1 MHPPIATRYH
11 PRMQLR
17 VLKTSFAAGLL
28 SLLACA
34 CGQKGPLYQ
43 PDEGVEVAPALP
55 ASAPAPATSPVDGV
69 QAPVT
74 PGSPDRSDEP
84 RKRIHTP

>member
-1 MHPPIATRYH
+1 MPNR
-11 PRMQLR
+11 
-17 VLKTSFAAGLL
+17 TSVTLLAAGLFM
-28 SLLACA
+28 LLATG

-43 PDEGVEVAPALP
+43 EDEGSPVSPVVPA
-55 ASAPAPATSPVDGV
+55 AGTDGAPAPAPAAQGEGT
-69 QAPVT
+69 APVT

>member
-1 MHPPIATRYH
+1 
-11 PRMQLR
+11 MQLR
-17 VLKTSFAAGLL
+17 VLKTSLAAGLL

-43 PDEGVEVAPALP
+43 PDEGVEVAPAP
-55 ASAPAPATSPVDGV
+55 PAPGTSPVDGV